1 MSRSSYAYQPN
12 TQKDA
17 LVIQALLAVS
27 EQYPRYGFKKLFIQL
42 RKRGFTWNHKR
53 VHRVYCLLKL
63 NIKGKGKKR
72 LPSREAKVL
81 VKPETVN
88 TTWSADFMSD
98 SLVCG
103 RRFRTFNVIDDFNRE
118 ILAIEIDLSLPAQ
131 RVIQV
136 LDNIVAVIGY
146 PHKIRLDNGPEFIS
160 LALADWASEHN
171 IELEFIQPGK
181 PTQNAFIERFNR
193 TFRESVLDY
202 YLFNNLK
209 EVREITEVWINEY
222 NHERPHEALGNL
234 SPIEYKIMNSKSGDN
249 STYPWH

>member
-42 RKRGFTWNHKR
+42 RKKGFTWNHKR

-63 NIKGKGKKR
+63 NIKRKGKKR

-103 RRFRTFNVIDDFNRE
+103 RRFRTFNVIDDYNRE
-118 ILAIEIDLSLPAQ
+118 ILAIEIDLSFPAQ

-160 LALADWASEHN
+160 LALADWAFEHN

-222 NHERPHEALGNL
+222 NHERPHESLGNL

>member
-42 RKRGFTWNHKR
+42 RKKGFTWNHKR

-63 NIKGKGKKR
+63 NIKRKGKKR

-103 RRFRTFNVIDDFNRE
+103 RRFRTFNVIDDYNRE
-118 ILAIEIDLSLPAQ
+118 ILAIEIDLSFPAQ

-136 LDNIVAVIGY
+136 LDNIVAVRGY

-160 LALADWASEHN
+160 LALAD
-171 IELEFIQPGK
+171 
-181 PTQNAFIERFNR
+181 
-193 TFRESVLDY
+193 
-202 YLFNNLK
+202 
-209 EVREITEVWINEY
+209 
-222 NHERPHEALGNL
+222 
-234 SPIEYKIMNSKSGDN
+234 
-249 STYPWH
+249 